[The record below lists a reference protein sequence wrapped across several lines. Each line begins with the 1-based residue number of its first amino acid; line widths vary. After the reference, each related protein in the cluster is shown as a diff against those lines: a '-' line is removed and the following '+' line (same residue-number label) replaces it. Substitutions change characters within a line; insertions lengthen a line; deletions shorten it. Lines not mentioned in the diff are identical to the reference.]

1 MYILDEDAEDTED
14 ADDDRPS
21 FQSRTT
27 MSVEFYHVYKRIGT
41 TWQSKLFAWRIKLR
55 WKLDFFF
62 CLGVWVYFR
71 IQTTYNRACHKTI
84 KRLNLK

>member
-27 MSVEFYHVYKRIGT
+27 MSVESNHVYGLLTQLNIVE
-41 TWQSKLFAWRIKLR
+41 LFA
-55 WKLDFFF
+55 
-62 CLGVWVYFR
+62 
-71 IQTTYNRACHKTI
+71 
-84 KRLNLK
+84 